1 MGKVDHMDA
10 NPAEKIEPAGDEK
23 LRMTEPDPLPV
34 ASTRCES
41 APSEETCE
49 SETLREREFRLRQ
62 TRQTRRR
69 VEDEPRS
76 INWGP
81 IVFALVIV
89 IGAGAGFWRWRT
101 VEATRKAAA
110 AVVESPL
117 DYHKRQFLVALR
129 GDGSNAVPMQLRADR
144 MRFHQRALLSQGFLA
159 ERKFVFTNGAAKARV
174 AVNRIEGVSMEYA
187 MVEPRGKDVLAV
199 IAPKDDMPAWESLMR
214 LSGAK

>member
-1 MGKVDHMDA
+1 MDD
-10 NPAEKIEPAGDEK
+10 NPAEKIEAAGDEK
-23 LRMTEPDPLPV
+23 LRLAEPDPLPV
-34 ASTRCES
+34 TSHRCES

-62 TRQTRRR
+62 TRPK

-76 INWGP
+76 INWRP
-81 IVFALVIV
+81 IVVTFVIV
-89 IGAGAGFWRWRT
+89 LAAGAGLWRWRT
-101 VEATRKAAA
+101 VESKRKAAA

-129 GDGSNAVPMQLRADR
+129 GDGSNAVPMQVRADR
-144 MRFHQRALLSQGFLA
+144 LRFHQRALLSQGFLA

-199 IAPKDDMPAWESLMR
+199 IAPRDDMPTWESLMR